1 MWKQN
6 GNIHSAVPFNS
17 GISVVNENAYQ
28 IQHIILAIISTS
40 QDMYYCTSIN
50 QWVHKTHTINLKNLE
65 IPEIMVILWEQ
76 PFHWNNNDII
86 VTLILLFFQKSLS
99 WINCTCSCFCYLFL
113 SLNIVTQIS
122 VIALSI
128 MTCIIVVLVNKQLNN
143 REIIYSSICEQERI
157 ASFAWYYCSWIH
169 IWFWSCCTVLLSV
182 IHCTLFIISQILTN
196 CTKNESVFN
205 CISITESVWF
215 KIVNPEA
222 AKAYVTTCDRVFYK
236 KYGDITYDLHIYWL
250 DIENTNAITM
260 EKIHSCIFINR
271 LGSNRQ

>member
-1 MWKQN
+1 MYITIMQSRTLFTYDNSRNTIDDLWWGSQKHNWMWKQN

-50 QWVHKTHTINLKNLE
+50 PWVHKTHTINLKNLE

-76 PFHWNNNDII
+76 PFHWNNNGII
-86 VTLILLFFQKSLS
+86 VTLIILVFQKFLS

-113 SLNIVTQIS
+113 SLNIVTRIS

-128 MTCIIVVLVNKQLNN
+128 MTCIIVVLVNKQLNH
-143 REIIYSSICEQERI
+143 REIISSSICEQERI

-169 IWFWSCCTVLLSV
+169 VCAHMILILLY
-182 IHCTLFIISQILTN
+182 
-196 CTKNESVFN
+196 
-205 CISITESVWF
+205 SITIS
-215 KIVNPEA
+215 NSL
-222 AKAYVTTCDRVFYK
+222 YT
-236 KYGDITYDLHIYWL
+236 
-250 DIENTNAITM
+250 
-260 EKIHSCIFINR
+260 IHY
-271 LGSNRQ
+271 